1 MTADARPF
9 EATIYPNPPIGRRG
23 VAGLLLCLSTV
34 SLVMS
39 VGFVLAGAWPV
50 AGFMGLDVALLFVAF
65 REIRR
70 RARCSEHIRLD
81 RSGLHVRRVFA
92 DGSARAWRFEPYCVQ
107 VRMDDPPRR
116 DSLLTLASHG
126 SSLRLGSFLTVTE
139 RVALARA
146 LRSALKDYR

>member
-1 MTADARPF
+1 MTAHARPF

-23 VAGLLLCLSTV
+23 VIALLLCLSVV
-34 SLVMS
+34 SLIMS
-39 VGFVLAGAWPV
+39 LGFVLAGAWPV
-50 AGFMGLDVALLFVAF
+50 AGFVGVDMALLFLAF

-81 RSGLHVRRVFA
+81 PSGLHFRRVFA
-92 DGSARAWRFEPYCVQ
+92 DGSARAWRFEPCWVQ

-116 DSLLTLASHG
+116 DSRLTLTSHG
-126 SSLRLGSFLTVTE
+126 NSLGVGSFLTLAE

-146 LRSALKDYR
+146 LRSALEAYR